1 MLAVMRVAN
10 ILMAA
15 IFMLAVAVQYNDP
28 DPIRWMTIYGLAA
41 VSCFLA
47 FRGKRHWIFPAAV
60 GLVALIWAST
70 LAPEVIRAPSLDGM
84 FGSVQMKT
92 SAVEAAREMIGL
104 LIVVGW

>member
-28 DPIRWMTIYGLAA
+28 DPIQWMTIYGLAS

-47 FRGKRHWIFPAAV
+47 FRNQLPWIVPATI
-60 GLVALIWAST
+60 GFVALIWAAT
-70 LAPEVIRAPSLDGM
+70 LAPEVMRAPSLDGI

-92 SAVEAAREMIGL
+92 PAIEAAREMIGL
-104 LIVVGW
+104 